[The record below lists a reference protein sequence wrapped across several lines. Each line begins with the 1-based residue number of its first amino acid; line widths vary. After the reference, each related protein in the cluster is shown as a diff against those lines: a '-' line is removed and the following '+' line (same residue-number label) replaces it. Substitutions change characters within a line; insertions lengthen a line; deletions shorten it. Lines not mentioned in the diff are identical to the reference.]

1 MAQRGFSLIE
11 TLVVLLIVGIVSSAG
26 LSVLVL
32 DRDQGIQREA
42 RQLALRLAELQ
53 SYVRESGRRVAW
65 TADQQGYRF
74 SLMPDASDGT
84 SPTPGWVRDQARFTQ
99 LFPQRSWTLASVRV
113 RLEPQGPW
121 VFVNEWLSA
130 PRQMELDDG
139 HEVLYLRSDATGR
152 FDVQS

>member
-1 MAQRGFSLIE
+1 VAQRGFSLIE

-53 SYVRESGRRVAW
+53 SYVRESGRSVAW
-65 TADQQGYRF
+65 SADQQGYRF
-74 SLMPDASDGT
+74 SLIPDATDGA
-84 SPTPGWVRDQARFTQ
+84 SPTPGWLRDQARFAQ
-99 LFPQRSWTLASVRV
+99 LFPQRSWSLESVRV
-113 RLEPQGPW
+113 RLEPAGPW

-130 PRQMELDDG
+130 PRQLELDDG
-139 HEVLYLRSDATGR
+139 HEVLHLRSDPTGR